1 MLKYI
6 SLKKAAKITGYA
18 PDYLGYL
25 IRKKQL
31 GGRKIGRN
39 WFTTE
44 ESLRAYLS
52 SGKYLSLENNVSPG
66 KSVFQS
72 IISPK
77 LFLILFICVVV
88 AGVIF
93 WQMNSSVTESQE
105 PGDFDN
111 KIELQTEKIPIG
123 EKESGET
130 IREFQRFNVSTY
142 LLDEDGNVGISVQEI
157 LPNKK
162 SNEEKSDN

>member
-1 MLKYI
+1 MSKYI
-6 SLKKAAKITGYA
+6 SLKKAAKIAGYA

-52 SGKYLSLENNVSPG
+52 SGKYLSLENNVSPR

-72 IISPK
+72 IVSPE

-93 WQMNSSVTESQE
+93 WQINSSVVKSEE

-111 KIELQTEKIPIG
+111 TIKLQTKKIPIG
-123 EKESGET
+123 EEGSEET
-130 IREFQRFNVSTY
+130 LREFQKFNVSTF
-142 LLDEDGNVGISVQEI
+142 LLDEDGDVGISVQEI

-162 SNEEKSDN
+162 SNEEKSDD